1 MRVYFGART
10 RVQARTRVSAPKRV
24 STFRQLG
31 PRLARLA
38 GVLRDVGVQ
47 REHRR
52 VEHRRSVNHAGGMR
66 RARLAARHRGERARS
81 VFDASQPYVRI
92 YVLYIH
98 IRVRVGRHAPW
109 HAFEC
114 ACIQPRFP
122 MRACVPTYQRRCT
135 HTRARACTSRHTRTL
150 LPLDPS
156 ARILVGGVRG
166 RLYAGAYS
174 WRYRCMRGG
183 LCT

>member
-1 MRVYFGART
+1 MFTTHAHHVSSFCAGKRASADASACVRVRGYVRVYFGART

-52 VEHRRSVNHAGGMR
+52 VEHRRSVNHAGGMHR
-66 RARLAARHRGERARS
+66 SRPAARHRGERARS

-92 YVLYIH
+92 YVFYIH

-114 ACIQPRFP
+114 AC
-122 MRACVPTYQRRCT
+122 AHT
-135 HTRARACTSRHTRTL
+135 HTRVRTHRGTREL
-150 LPLDPS
+150 SCLS
-156 ARILVGGVRG
+156 IQVH
-166 RLYAGAYS
+166 AY
-174 WRYRCMRGG
+174 W
-183 LCT
+183 